1 MSFDFLMRMV
11 FEKFADAFEREMFG
25 LHRYDYRVGGP
36 YRAFTVMSPSEGGAS
51 RIQSSEI
58 VFAGHVVEQAA
69 EHLLAFRLL
78 NQLEFGTCK
87 VDARAYQLEDPF
99 DAGRYLSAVYRIFVD
114 KTLIYAALHG
124 ARVDSVARSGVGLG
138 VGVDYWRQAVF
149 ALHGQR
155 SREVDCGGG
164 FSHAT
169 FLVGDL
175 L

>member
-1 MSFDFLMRMV
+1 
-11 FEKFADAFEREMFG
+11 
-25 LHRYDYRVGGP
+25 
-36 YRAFTVMSPSEGGAS
+36 MSPSEGE
-51 RIQSSEI
+51 QSISMKF

-87 VDARAYQLEDPF
+87 VDARAYQLETV

-138 VGVDYWRQAVF
+138 VGVDYKHIF

-169 FLVGDL
+169 FLVGDCYDFSHRKCGDKDMRAVERSVAPREAICCQ
-175 L
+175 